1 MWFTYKHDIVGS
13 LVRRNDNISIMKR
26 GNSLNSFLVF
36 KYQSYNHIDNGY
48 KNVSITIT
56 QMLDIDNDYTAVL
69 ITIIHA
75 FW

>member
-1 MWFTYKHDIVGS
+1 
-13 LVRRNDNISIMKR
+13 MKR

-75 FW
+75 F